1 MWILLPLA
9 RIQAKFCL
17 EWVTSWAHPSQPVIW
32 PQFWSAPLHWAAN
45 RVAIIAFMVPT
56 IRAAT
61 AGWRWVINC
70 CSRRQLHSNEE
81 RSKNGCCR
89 LSSLRCSTLLI
100 KVIAKSKTKKPLL
113 RRRRGF
119 EFGRRNWTRTNDPHH
134 VKVVL

>member
-9 RIQAKFCL
+9 RIHAKFCL

-89 LSSLRCSTLLI
+89 LSSLRCSTL
-100 KVIAKSKTKKPLL
+100 VDQSNREVENKKAPSPQEKGL
-113 RRRRGF
+113 
-119 EFGRRNWTRTNDPHH
+119 
-134 VKVVL
+134 